1 MNEPEPTAPNNEIA
15 ELRRE
20 MNDWAM
26 GIRCVFTALVA
37 LPLIYCTK
45 LLTLTPRLEVIFE
58 DMLGSKDKLPAG
70 TLWLVRMPNVWIAL
84 IWLVAGV
91 SVYFIF
97 TLKKARQVWVATLVC
112 LGFLLFSLQTG
123 FQLIIAP
130 LIQVIANL
138 SGNGEAL

>member
-1 MNEPEPTAPNNEIA
+1 MNETEPTAPNDEIA

-37 LPLIYCTK
+37 LPLVYCTK
-45 LLTLTPRLEVIFE
+45 LLTLTPRLEMIFE

-70 TLWLVRMPNVWIAL
+70 TLWLIRMPNVWIAL

-97 TLKKARQVWVATLVC
+97 TLKKARQFSVC
-112 LGFLLFSLQTG
+112 KNTRIDYSVRHT
-123 FQLIIAP
+123 
-130 LIQVIANL
+130 
-138 SGNGEAL
+138 S

>member
-1 MNEPEPTAPNNEIA
+1 MNESETPSAKEELA

-37 LPLIYCTK
+37 LPLCYITK
-45 LLTLTPRLEVIFE
+45 LLTLSPNLEIILE
-58 DMLGSKDKLPAG
+58 DMLGSRQKLSQG
-70 TLWLVRMPNVWIAL
+70 TQLLLRMPNVWIAL

-97 TLKKARQVWVATLVC
+97 TLKKARHVWVATLVC
-112 LGFLLFSLQTG
+112 LGFLLFSFQTVI
-123 FQLIIAP
+123 QLLVDP

-138 SGNGEAL
+138 SGSGDAL

>member
-1 MNEPEPTAPNNEIA
+1 MNEPEPTSTKDELA

-26 GIRCVFTALVA
+26 GIRCVFTALVS

-45 LLTLTPRLEVIFE
+45 LLTLTPRLEMIFE

-70 TLWLVRMPNVWIAL
+70 TLWLIRMPNVWIAL

-97 TLKKARQVWVATLVC
+97 TLKKARHVWVATLVC
-112 LGFLLFSLQTG
+112 LGFLLFSFQTVI
-123 FQLIIAP
+123 QLLVDP

-138 SGNGEAL
+138 SGGGEVL

>member
-1 MNEPEPTAPNNEIA
+1 MNEPESTTTNEELA

-20 MNDWAM
+20 MTDWAM

-37 LPLIYCTK
+37 LPLCYLTK

-70 TLWLVRMPNVWIAL
+70 TL
-84 IWLVAGV
+84 VAGV

-97 TLKKARQVWVATLVC
+97 TLKKARHVWVATLVC
-112 LGFLLFSLQTG
+112 LGFLLFSFQTVI
-123 FQLIIAP
+123 QLLVDP

-138 SGNGEAL
+138 SGGGEVL